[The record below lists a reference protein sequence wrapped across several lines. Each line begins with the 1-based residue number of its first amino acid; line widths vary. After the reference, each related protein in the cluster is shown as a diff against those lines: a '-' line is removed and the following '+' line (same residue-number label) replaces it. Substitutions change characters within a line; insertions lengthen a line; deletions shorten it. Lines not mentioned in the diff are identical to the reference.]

1 MELIED
7 LKKISLLDDQ
17 SYQQVIGVMV
27 GECETLEWN
36 LVVKNISKKTD
47 GESVKAFIRFLNFLS
62 ENVSESRNYSNQVE
76 EIDGFLTKLL
86 NDESEA
92 LVSWERIKSSLSELE
107 SFFLQKKEDGIK
119 DKFSRI
125 TGFKVVTDIRPI
137 FSMDKKNISKLTYP
151 YILKI
156 ETCDG
161 KEFLCEFYEDTIDK
175 IIEELQVA
183 KGKLELIK
191 DSYGRN

>member
-7 LKKISLLDDQ
+7 LKKINSLDDQ
-17 SYQQVIGVMV
+17 SYQQVIGAMAD
-27 GECETLEWN
+27 EYETLEWN

-76 EIDGFLTKLL
+76 EIDDFLTKLL
-86 NDESEA
+86 NDEPEA
-92 LVSWERIKSSLSELE
+92 LVSWERIKSSLPELE

-137 FSMDKKNISKLTYP
+137 FSMDKKTISKLTYP

-183 KGKLELIK
+183 KEKLELIK
-191 DSYGRN
+191 DGYGRN

>member
-1 MELIED
+1 
-7 LKKISLLDDQ
+7 
-17 SYQQVIGVMV
+17 
-27 GECETLEWN
+27 
-36 LVVKNISKKTD
+36 
-47 GESVKAFIRFLNFLS
+47 
-62 ENVSESRNYSNQVE
+62 
-76 EIDGFLTKLL
+76 
-86 NDESEA
+86 
-92 LVSWERIKSSLSELE
+92 LE
-107 SFFLQKKEDGIK
+107 SFFLQNKEDGIK

-137 FSMDKKNISKLTYP
+137 FSMDKKNISKLIYP